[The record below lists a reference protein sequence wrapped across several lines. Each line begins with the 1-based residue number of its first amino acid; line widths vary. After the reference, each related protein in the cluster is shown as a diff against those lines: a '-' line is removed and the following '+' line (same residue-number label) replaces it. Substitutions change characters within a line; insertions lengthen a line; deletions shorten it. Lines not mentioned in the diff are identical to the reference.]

1 MATKKAKASTKAGTT
16 AVPSKIQPARADEI
30 QYTAYTRQFA
40 LGRVLFITA
49 TCSYPVG
56 PYTIFF
62 QGNGGYSWT
71 LMEKAPEIFF
81 NLVTYH
87 IACTTPGQ
95 PSVDLPRSVTIID
108 GYGSHTVPVTNE

>member
-1 MATKKAKASTKAGTT
+1 MSNAQLFPG
-16 AVPSKIQPARADEI
+16 KIQPSHANEI
-30 QYTAYTRQFA
+30 QYTAYTRNFG
-40 LGRVLFITA
+40 LGSVLFVTA

-56 PYTIFF
+56 PYEIFF
-62 QGNGGYSWT
+62 QGEGGTTWT

-95 PSVDLPRSVTIID
+95 PLLTTPPTITIKD
-108 GYGSHTVPVTNE
+108 GFGAHQVPVQSGV